1 MPVLDVSTGY
11 AAPRALLRK
20 CLPYAPAAFLAGAVQ
35 NPSLGLAELLL
46 LLRNRKAPAALLL
59 QIGSDRRWTRLTQVK
74 HRLVL
79 HPQVPLALGRS
90 LLRQLY
96 WKELAE
102 VSVAPHVNP
111 VLRRLAGKHL
121 EARFERMTL
130 GQRIALARGAARRM
144 IASLAE
150 SDEAQVLGALL
161 GNPYLVEADAVKIAS
176 GTTAPPELLGRLAGH
191 QRWGS
196 RHSVRLAL
204 ALNARTP
211 VATALGIVQKLS
223 RRDLRRLCRDP
234 EVPRIVR
241 IGAKRRLEGLAAFG
255 ARDVSTEEEIAL
267 LV

>member
-1 MPVLDVSTGY
+1 MKDQQAAVQDEATGRV
-11 AAPRALLRK
+11 APRALLRK
-20 CLPYAPAAFLAGAVQ
+20 CLTHAPPAFLAGAVR
-35 NPSLGLAELLL
+35 NPDLGLAELLL
-46 LLRNRKAPAALLL
+46 LLRNPKAPGALL
-59 QIGSDRRWTRLTQVK
+59 QEIGSDRRWTRLTAIK

-79 HPQVPLALGRS
+79 HPQAPLALGRN

-130 GQRIALARGAARRM
+130 GQRIALARGAARGM

-176 GTTAPPELLGRLAGH
+176 GTTAPPEFLGRLAGH
-191 QRWGS
+191 PRWGG

-211 VATALGIVQKLS
+211 VAAALGIVQRLS
-223 RRDLRRLCRDP
+223 RTDLRRAVGGC
-234 EVPRIVR
+234 
-241 IGAKRRLEGLAAFG
+241 
-255 ARDVSTEEEIAL
+255 AR
-267 LV
+267 